1 MKQKTCKTFGEA
13 LRLCYDLQDK
23 IERLEYRLKML
34 QDLVKSPK
42 SGMCKIHTQVT
53 YTPGFP
59 PKSGHIIEFSMSKAM
74 PMIKAEIQIIKDE
87 IKQEKKNFTERTKY
101 DKELLRASSIKL
113 PC

>member
-1 MKQKTCKTFGEA
+1 MKEKVCKTFGEA

-23 IERLEYRLKML
+23 IERLEYRLNLL
-34 QDLVKSPK
+34 QNLVKSPK

-59 PKSGHIIEFSMSKAM
+59 PKSGHIIEFSMSKAI
-74 PMIKAEIQIIKDE
+74 PIVKAEIALIKAE

-113 PC
+113 PR